1 MIHVNII
8 FDIDNANLRMNI
20 HTPNYKK
27 PFTQFV
33 KKQPRPFQSVIEDEV
48 LNICREPE
56 LGEQKKGDLAE
67 IRVHKFKYQRQ
78 EYLIAYRYL
87 PERTDEALQILL
99 IDFYKIGTH
108 ENFYAELK
116 KYLASE

>member
-1 MIHVNII
+1 VVSLSNHERNQLV
-8 FDIDNANLRMNI
+8 
-20 HTPNYKK
+20 
-27 PFTQFV
+27 
-33 KKQPRPFQSVIEDEV
+33 QSF
-48 LNICREPE
+48 LN
-56 LGEQKKGDLAE
+56 
-67 IRVHKFKYQRQ
+67 YQRQ

-87 PERTDEALQILL
+87 PERMDEPLQILL